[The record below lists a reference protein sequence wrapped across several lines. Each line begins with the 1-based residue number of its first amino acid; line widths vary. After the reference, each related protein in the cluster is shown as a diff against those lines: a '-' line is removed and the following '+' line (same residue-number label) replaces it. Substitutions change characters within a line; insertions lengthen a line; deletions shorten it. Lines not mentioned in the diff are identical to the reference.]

1 MTQEKN
7 DLLLNADELKL
18 LSEVISANNDGD
30 SNALEYGINCSA
42 KGEAVLSQIGKANTL
57 ELSASYGNHLLVF
70 PVLIE
75 NNDFSNL
82 KMTLKPPEIFETGD
96 TLRSWRL
103 TTHKEKVYFINKSGD
118 QLNFQIEDLSASGI
132 SFLIDPKTKVE
143 FPSVLDNAFLLL
155 PNQQKLSLSGLK
167 ISRIDDKRVAYSLGK
182 EVDQAVLTSL
192 YEYLFECH
200 LKKYPDAFPN

>member
-1 MTQEKN
+1 MTREKN

-18 LSEVISANNDGD
+18 LSEVISVNNDGD
-30 SNALEYGINCSA
+30 SNALEYGVNCSA
-42 KGEAVLSQIGKANTL
+42 KGEAVLSQLGRANTL
-57 ELSASYGNHLLVF
+57 QLSASYGNHRLVF
-70 PVLIE
+70 PVQIE

-103 TTHKEKVYFINKSGD
+103 TTNEEKVYFVNESGD

-132 SFLIDPKTKVE
+132 SFLIDPKTKID
-143 FPSVLDNAFLLL
+143 FPSVLNDAFLLL
-155 PNQQKLSLSGLK
+155 PNQQKLSLSGLE

-182 EVDQAVLTSL
+182 KVDQAVLTSL

-200 LKKYPDAFPN
+200 LKKYPESHPK